1 MSCVLVHQWY
11 RTYLFKGMLPVARN
25 AGGVKGILPSLI
37 QILLTDGAFEDL
49 AQGCVVPGVTCTYR
63 RIPDKTHGCSLDF
76 REGQNELRGLERQMP
91 LLKLASQ
98 DSGME
103 MVVSDSS
110 LVTLSGL
117 SQDSLN
123 LEPMGSPELPPA
135 QLDRLLARRKL
146 ERVLKRS
153 REFPRLSEQHSSLQL
168 LNKPVG
174 RVPIFVGEQESMEA
188 DTELEAGLE
197 EAKEASIHLG

>member
-1 MSCVLVHQWY
+1 
-11 RTYLFKGMLPVARN
+11 MLPVAWN
-25 AGGVKGILPSLI
+25 AGGVEGSLPGLVPT
-37 QILLTDGAFEDL
+37 LFTDGAFEDL

-76 REGQNELRGLERQMP
+76 REGQSELKDQEGQMP

-103 MVVSDSS
+103 MVIGDSP
-110 LVTLSGL
+110 LATLSGL

-123 LEPMGSPELPPA
+123 LEPRGSPELPSA

-146 ERVLKRS
+146 EQVLERS
-153 REFPRLSEQHSSLQL
+153 REFPSLSGRRNSLQL
-168 LNKPVG
+168 LKEPVG
-174 RVPIFVGEQESMEA
+174 GVPTFAGEQESTEA

-197 EAKEASIHLG
+197 EAKVVSTHLG

>member
-1 MSCVLVHQWY
+1 MSCVLVHHWY
-11 RTYLFKGMLPVARN
+11 RTHLLKGMLPGARN
-25 AGGVKGILPSLI
+25 AGGVEGILPSLI
-37 QILLTDGAFEDL
+37 QILLTDRAFEDL

-63 RIPDKTHGCSLDF
+63 RIPDNTHECSLDF

-103 MVVSDSS
+103 MVVGDSS
-110 LVTLSGL
+110 LATLSGL

-135 QLDRLLARRKL
+135 RLDRLLARQKL
-146 ERVLKRS
+146 EQVLERS
-153 REFPRLSEQHSSLQL
+153 QEFSGLSAQRGSLQL

-174 RVPIFVGEQESMEA
+174 GVPIFGGEQESTEA

>member
-1 MSCVLVHQWY
+1 MACVLAHHWY
-11 RTYLFKGMLPVARN
+11 RTNLLKGMLPTARN
-25 AGGVKGILPSLI
+25 AGGTEGSLPSLI
-37 QILLTDGAFEDL
+37 LILLTDGAFEDL

-76 REGQNELRGLERQMP
+76 KEGQMP

-103 MVVSDSS
+103 MVVGDSP
-110 LVTLSGL
+110 LATFSGL

-123 LEPMGSPELPPA
+123 LEPMGSPELPSA
-135 QLDRLLARRKL
+135 QLDRLLARQKL
-146 ERVLKRS
+146 EQVLERS
-153 REFPRLSEQHSSLQL
+153 REFPSLAHRRGSLQL
-168 LNKPVG
+168 LSKPVG
-174 RVPIFVGEQESMEA
+174 GVPIFAGELESTEA

-197 EAKEASIHLG
+197 EAKVVSSHLG

>member
-1 MSCVLVHQWY
+1 MS
-11 RTYLFKGMLPVARN
+11 LFTSGTGHSLKGMLPAVRN
-25 AGGVKGILPSLI
+25 AGGVEGILPSLI

-103 MVVSDSS
+103 MVVGDSS
-110 LVTLSGL
+110 LATLSGL

-146 ERVLKRS
+146 EQVLERS
-153 REFPRLSEQHSSLQL
+153 REFPSLSGQRGSLQL

-174 RVPIFVGEQESMEA
+174 GVPIFVGEQESTEA
-188 DTELEAGLE
+188 DTELEADLE

>member
-1 MSCVLVHQWY
+1 MDVLCPCSPLVQDIPPQ
-11 RTYLFKGMLPVARN
+11 GN
-25 AGGVKGILPSLI
+25 AGSVEGILPRLI

-76 REGQNELRGLERQMP
+76 REGRSELRGLERQMP

-103 MVVSDSS
+103 MVVGDSS
-110 LVTLSGL
+110 LATLSGL

-135 QLDRLLARRKL
+135 PLDRLLARRKL
-146 ERVLKRS
+146 EQVLERS
-153 REFPRLSEQHSSLQL
+153 REFPSLSGRHGSLQL
-168 LNKPVG
+168 RNKPVG
-174 RVPIFVGEQESMEA
+174 GVSIFVGEQESTEA
-188 DTELEAGLE
+188 DTELEASLE
-197 EAKEASIHLG
+197 EAKEVSIHLG